1 MIGHTCAVVHVM
13 YVIPMKFIKSEACKE
28 LYVIQSESPQNN
40 CRIICYEYRIIYFF
54 RTVNVIQLIKNNKG
68 ELIMHSNKN
77 VLLIAGGGTL
87 GTYVSKELLR
97 LGCNVDVICLEEK
110 KSESD
115 RLKFYKDYV
124 SEDLLKKLFSQKH
137 YDGIVNFIHYT
148 DVEEYKKFHKILIEN
163 TDHLIFLSSYR
174 VYADKEHPIKE
185 TSPRLYD
192 VSEDKYFLETED
204 YAVPKSKCEDFLSIE
219 CKGQPWT
226 VVRPVISFSDKRFD
240 LYVYSNDD
248 ILNSVNSG
256 KPLLMPEFAKNV
268 TAGIDWAGNSGK
280 LIANLLFKKEA
291 IGERFTI
298 SSGQNLTW
306 GEVADIYS
314 DLTGLKIEW
323 TDEESFI
330 SSYPCVKTT
339 KEWIYKC
346 DRLYDRS
353 IDCSKV
359 LSVTGLGKNDF
370 LSIRKGIEKELEIF
384 EQRNKKL

>member
-1 MIGHTCAVVHVM
+1 M
-13 YVIPMKFIKSEACKE
+13 Y
-28 LYVIQSESPQNN
+28 
-40 CRIICYEYRIIYFF
+40 
-54 RTVNVIQLIKNNKG
+54 
-68 ELIMHSNKN
+68 SNKN

-87 GTYVSKELLR
+87 GTYTSKELLR

-110 KSESD
+110 KSESEK
-115 RLKFYKDYV
+115 LKFYKDYV

-148 DVEEYKKFHKILIEN
+148 DVEEYKKIHKLLIEN

-204 YAVPKSKCEDFLSIE
+204 YAVPKSKCEDFLSTE

-248 ILNSVNSG
+248 ILNSAESG
-256 KPLLMPEFAKNV
+256 TQLLMPEFAKNV

-280 LIANLLFKKEA
+280 LIANLLFKKDA

-314 DLTGLKIEW
+314 DLTGVKIKW
-323 TDEESFI
+323 TDEESFKA
-330 SSYPCVKTT
+330 SYPCVETT
-339 KEWIYKC
+339 KKWIYIC
-346 DRLYDRS
+346 DRKFDRF
-353 IDCSKV
+353 IDNSKV
-359 LSVTGLGKNDF
+359 LSVTGLKKEDF
-370 LSIRKGIEKELEIF
+370 LPIKQGIETELKILSE
-384 EQRNKKL
+384 RKATK